1 MAPFLAFDCETTGLP
16 SHRRCGYKNME
27 AFNSCRLVSLAVVEF
42 DSGHN
47 EIGTWH
53 FLVKP
58 EGFEVTATEIHG
70 ITHEQAV
77 QDGRPFDE
85 IYTEIREMFQSVPTI
100 VGHNLEFDIN
110 CLSSEI
116 FRREMDIEFMQQINP
131 VCTLKMTRNIFFEPR
146 KLGRLYTDIFGKEL
160 DGAHDALNDARAA
173 GEIYT
178 EFTKG
183 DPRNFRD
190 LGVKTVWLK
199 VSDIGASVDMCGFKK
214 PKEIIENIWQKY
226 HPENFKGQ
234 TREQEKIT
242 ALELS
247 PSVIHDVYSNAIV
260 FSGTSD
266 EVQDAF
272 KKAEAVIQENTDMTK
287 EQKNL
292 VSQYI
297 RKTLYTNHGIASE
310 ELTARTMETQGEL
323 VEDPTFYK
331 YPLCKIMGTE
341 YILCGRID
349 RVEIMPDGT
358 HNLVEIKNRTKGVFR
373 KVRDYENAQVQA
385 YLQMNRDW
393 RYGRL
398 IEQFNSESL
407 SHTIQRDD
415 IYWGNIVNKLTEF
428 CRATHHYMSS

>member
-16 SHRRCGYKNME
+16 THRRCGYKNTE
-27 AFNSCRLVSLAVVEF
+27 AFDNCRLVSLAIVEF
-42 DSGHN
+42 DSDHK
-47 EIGTWH
+47 EIGSWH

-58 EGFEVTATEIHG
+58 EGFEVKATEIHG

-77 QDGRPFDE
+77 QEGRPFDE
-85 IYTEIREMFQSVPTI
+85 IYIEIYHMFQSVPTI

-116 FRREMDIEFMQQINP
+116 YRRDLDIEFLQQINP
-131 VCTLKMTRNIFFEPR
+131 VCTLKLTRDIFFEPR
-146 KLGRLYTDIFGKEL
+146 KLGRLYYDLFGKEL
-160 DGAHDALNDARAA
+160 NGAHDASVDARAA
-173 GEIYT
+173 GEIYAV
-178 EFTKG
+178 FAQR
-183 DPRNFRD
+183 DPREFKE
-190 LGVKTVWLK
+190 LGVNTVWLK
-199 VSDIGASVDMCGFKK
+199 VSDIGASVDMCGFKR
-214 PKEIIENIWQKY
+214 PKEIIENIWKKY
-226 HPENFKGQ
+226 HPQNFQGQ

-247 PSVIHDVYSNAIV
+247 PSVIQNVYSNAIV
-260 FSGTSD
+260 FSGTST

-272 KKAEAVIQENTDMTK
+272 KKADVIIQENTDMTK

-292 VSQYI
+292 VSQHI

-310 ELTARTMETQGEL
+310 ELTAKSMDTVGEL
-323 VEDPTFYK
+323 IEDKTFYK

-358 HNLVEIKNRTKGVFR
+358 RNLVEIKNRTKCVFR

-398 IEQFNSESL
+398 VEQFNSESL

-415 IYWGNIVNKLTEF
+415 IYWGNLVNKLTEF